1 MRLKTSRYCVMLV
14 VQFGLLIVDISV
26 NCFSD
31 FARNT
36 SVVVLLLF
44 M

>member
-1 MRLKTSRYCVMLV
+1 MQLKTSRYCVMLV
-14 VQFGLLIVDISV
+14 VQFGLLLVDISV

-31 FARNT
+31 FVRNT